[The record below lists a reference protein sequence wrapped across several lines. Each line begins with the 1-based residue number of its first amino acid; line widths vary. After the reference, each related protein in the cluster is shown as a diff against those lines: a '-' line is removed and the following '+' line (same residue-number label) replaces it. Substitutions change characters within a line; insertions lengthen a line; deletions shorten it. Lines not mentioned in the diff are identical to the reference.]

1 MAIKKNGMDTCIWIM
16 LRCIILSERSQP
28 ERATYCVIQF
38 TWSSGKDKTVR
49 IEDKSLATK
58 GWIERLTTKRSE
70 GIFFFDG
77 SLLYLDCHGGH
88 TIVCIC
94 QNS

>member
-1 MAIKKNGMDTCIWIM
+1 MKKSGMDTCIWIM

-28 ERATYCVIQF
+28 QRATYCVIQF

-58 GWIERLTTKRSE
+58 G
-70 GIFFFDG
+70 
-77 SLLYLDCHGGH
+77 
-88 TIVCIC
+88 
-94 QNS
+94 